1 MLDVPDDPA
10 AAEGDARPTP
20 PFARRL
26 KFNFVNGSAA
36 CNSAALTSAAAVVE
50 DVMDVAEEAAINSIR
65 RYGLLSVQLDG
76 LYPPDA
82 SEGGWG
88 TTTF

>member
-10 AAEGDARPTP
+10 AADGDTRPTP

-36 CNSAALTSAAAVVE
+36 CNSAALTSAAVVE
-50 DVMDVAEEAAINSIR
+50 DVMDVAEEAATNSIR

-82 SEGGWG
+82 SEGG
-88 TTTF
+88 